1 MLATSRRIEILRSA
15 MIADQVSPSG
25 STEFP
30 LQVIGE
36 GLVCRRAELDRF
48 QTKLTL
54 DLCDWAPSLKSVTV
68 LFPGV
73 AKTVFIRGVRSLQVG
88 EVIGFA
94 RPAPRVVTISLPEVS
109 ASVRP
114 SLQLVLEVSSPALT
128 EASIS
133 TKPWPCAEHC
143 NLEAPRLAYQD
154 FADQLGKDL
163 ENKAARF
170 FLEFDAAT
178 NPYLFERAP
187 KSVTQQDAREVL
199 PLSLFDQAVRSALIE
214 KAAGILIRRT
224 QLRGRVAAKVAV
236 EGLPAAGGSAIPA
249 PADLKRIRFTQEH
262 AGVDQPLSVPEV
274 RFLSALQMEMITRH
288 FPGTTG
294 ELADFDAV
302 ADAFRQFASGNL
314 RRKRSEPVKQA
325 APRIDS
331 RLSKWNGEP
340 DSAKLFLFAE
350 FALLALETLEAAGD
364 ADAQKFWT
372 LMLPIFEEVQTI
384 YARCYAP
391 AKPRK
396 PGKPGFE
403 DYRERDVLMPGKLA
417 AAKNP
422 ARSAS
427 SLKPAS
433 PEALA
438 EKIGQNILAAF
449 PGDFELPGATA
460 DSAATAYLS
469 RKSLK
474 PSTAS

>member
-1 MLATSRRIEILRSA
+1 
-15 MIADQVSPSG
+15 MIADKVLPSG

-54 DLCDWAPSLKSVTV
+54 DLCDWAPGLKSFTV

-73 AKTVFIRGVRSLQVG
+73 AKTVFIRGVRSLQLG
-88 EVIGFA
+88 EVIAFV

-109 ASVRP
+109 PSIRP

-128 EASIS
+128 GASIS
-133 TKPWPCAEHC
+133 TRPWPCAEHC

-187 KSVTQQDAREVL
+187 QSVTQQDARGVL
-199 PLSLFDQAVRSALIE
+199 PLPLFDQAVRSALVE

-224 QLRGRVAAKVAV
+224 QLRGRVAAKVAA
-236 EGLPAAGGSAIPA
+236 EGLAATGGSAIPA

-262 AGVDQPLSVPEV
+262 AGVDQTLSVPEV

-314 RRKRSEPVKQA
+314 RRKRPEPVKQKQ
-325 APRIDS
+325 APPRADS

-372 LMLPIFEEVQTI
+372 RMLPIFEEIQTI
-384 YARCYAP
+384 YAVSYAP

-403 DYRERDVLMPGKLA
+403 DYRERDVLVSGKLA
-417 AAKNP
+417 AAKRP
-422 ARSAS
+422 ARSAP
-427 SLKPAS
+427 SLKPTS

-449 PGDFELPGATA
+449 PGDFEVPPSTA
-460 DSAATAYLS
+460 DSTAAAYLS

-474 PSTAS
+474 PSAAS

>member
-1 MLATSRRIEILRSA
+1 
-15 MIADQVSPSG
+15 MIADKVLPSG

-36 GLVCRRAELDRF
+36 GIVCRRAELDRF

-54 DLCDWAPSLKSVTV
+54 DLCDWAPGLKSITV

-73 AKTVFIRGVRSLQVG
+73 AKTVFIRGVRSLQLG
-88 EVIGFA
+88 EVIAFA

-109 ASVRP
+109 PSIRP

-128 EASIS
+128 GAFIS
-133 TKPWPCAEHC
+133 TKPWPCTDHC
-143 NLEAPRLAYQD
+143 NLDAPRLAYQD

-178 NPYLFERAP
+178 NPYLFERSP
-187 KSVTQQDAREVL
+187 KAATQQDARGVL
-199 PLSLFDQAVRSALIE
+199 PLLPFDQAVRSALVE

-224 QLRGRVAAKVAV
+224 QLRGRVAAKIAA
-236 EGLPAAGGSAIPA
+236 EGLAAAGSSPIPSA
-249 PADLKRIRFTQEH
+249 ADLKRIRFTQEH
-262 AGVDQPLSVPEV
+262 AGVDQTLSVPEV
-274 RFLSALQMEMITRH
+274 RLLSALQMEMITRH
-288 FPGTTG
+288 FSGATG
-294 ELADFDAV
+294 DVADFDAV
-302 ADAFRQFASGNL
+302 AEAFRQFASGNL
-314 RRKRSEPVKQA
+314 RRKRLEPAKQA
-325 APRIDS
+325 PPRIDS

-364 ADAQKFWT
+364 AEAQKFWT
-372 LMLPIFEEVQTI
+372 RLLPVFEEIQSI

-391 AKPRK
+391 NKPRK
-396 PGKPGFE
+396 PGKPCFD
-403 DYRERDVLMPGKLA
+403 DYRERDALMPGQFS
-417 AAKNP
+417 AAKRP
-422 ARSAS
+422 SRSAP
-427 SLKPAS
+427 SLKPAT

-449 PGDFELPGATA
+449 PGDFELPAATA
-460 DSAATAYLS
+460 ESAAAYLS

-474 PSTAS
+474 PSAAS